1 MLREDKNAHFAAGF
15 MRRRLISGR
24 REFPAVSRFAHRAM
38 LRAQAHEPAVVG
50 RDERRTWWMFRDRIY
65 WEDEGLQADEVK
77 ALLLER
83 ERRLR
88 RRIERAKD
96 LMEAEGAGGPRREPL
111 SEDLRR
117 EVFRRDGGRCVAC
130 GSDELLQ
137 FDHIIPVAL
146 GGATTPENLQLLCAP
161 CNRAKGASL

>member
-15 MRRRLISGR
+15 LRRRLISGR
-24 REFPAVSRFAHRAM
+24 CEFPTMSRGAHRAI
-38 LRAQAHEPAVVG
+38 LHAQAHEPTVVG

-65 WEDEGLQADEVK
+65 WEDDGLQSDEVK
-77 ALLLER
+77 ALLVDR
-83 ERRLR
+83 ERKLR

-96 LMEAEGAGGPRREPL
+96 LMEADGTGVPRRDPL
-111 SEDLRR
+111 TEELRR
-117 EVFRRDGGRCVAC
+117 EVFRRDGGRCIAC
-130 GSDELLQ
+130 GSAELLQ

-161 CNRAKGASL
+161 CNRDKGASL